1 MLRKAQSLAL
11 YFDTF
16 ADRLGFSGY
25 NNKDLTSG
33 LFSMLF
39 SLIRAGLSR
48 AGLLSAS
55 LALFTAQSASAALLY
70 SNDFDNPA
78 YLEPTAVLTTPLTN
92 GVFPYQTAVSNIAW
106 PTWKDNYFANQTLQ
120 STVLELS
127 NLPAH
132 DQVDINFILG
142 FLGSWDS
149 TDGYNP
155 PYPDYLKIVIDNNPD
170 PILMDL
176 TTNNA
181 IGTVQYYAGGTVLG
195 HIVSASSNYVYLDTL
210 VDMGAAPA
218 LTIPHTGSTLK
229 LEIMGYGSG
238 YSADVT
244 WPPGGSGPAQPVPPA
259 VWDEG
264 WGIDSLSI
272 SYRVP
277 GPLPVLGA
285 ASAFAFSRK
294 LRRRIALSGR

>member
-1 MLRKAQSLAL
+1 MTGLDSLGTIPTA
-11 YFDTF
+11 FP
-16 ADRLGFSGY
+16 AGF
-25 NNKDLTSG
+25 
-33 LFSMLF
+33 FM
-39 SLIRAGLSR
+39 RMALSR
-48 AGLLSAS
+48 IGLPLAGLLSAS
-55 LALFTAQSASAALLY
+55 LAILTAQSGRAAVLY
-70 SNDFDNPA
+70 SNDFDNPSFLA
-78 YLEPTAVLTTPLTN
+78 PGVVLTTPLTN
-92 GVFPYQTAVSNIAW
+92 GVFPYQTAVNNNTLW
-106 PTWKDNYFANQTLQ
+106 PTWKDKYFANQTLQ

-132 DQVDINFILG
+132 DQVDLNFTLG

-149 TDGYNP
+149 SDGYNP
-155 PYPDYLKIVIDNNPD
+155 PSPDYLKIVIDNNPN
-170 PILMDL
+170 PVLMDL

-195 HIVSASSNYVYLDTL
+195 HIVSASSNYVFLDTV
-210 VDMGAAPA
+210 VDMATAPA

-229 LEIMGYGSG
+229 LEILGYGPS

-264 WGIDSLSI
+264 WGMDSLSI

-277 GPLPVLGA
+277 GPLPLLGA

-294 LRRRIALSGR
+294 LRSRIALRGGR